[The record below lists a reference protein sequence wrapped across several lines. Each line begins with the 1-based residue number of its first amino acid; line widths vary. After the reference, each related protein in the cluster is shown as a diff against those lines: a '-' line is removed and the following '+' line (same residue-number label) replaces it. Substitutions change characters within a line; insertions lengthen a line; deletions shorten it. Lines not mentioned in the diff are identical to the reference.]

1 MDLDY
6 DRDPDDYYETR
17 LESGRLPKN
26 DALKQIILER
36 LVDRFDDDTT
46 YTKSAVNEILSKEF
60 EDYVLVRRELVN
72 FRYLKYDNTANTY
85 EVWKRELTEKDYRNN
100 TRLERHAR
108 DLGLLE

>member
-1 MDLDY
+1 MELSY
-6 DRDPDDYYETR
+6 DRDPDEFFERR

-36 LVDRFDDDTT
+36 LTDRFEDDTT
-46 YTKSAVNEILSKEF
+46 YTKQEVNERLADDF
-60 EDYVLVRRELVN
+60 ADHVLVRRELVN
-72 FRYLKYDNTANTY
+72 FDYLRYDNIENTY
-85 EVWKRELTEKDYRNN
+85 EVHKRALTEEDYRTN